1 MAREKGM
8 WVWAD
13 SCRILENSLFI
24 KAFEEGYAD
33 KSISEIAREMLNLAD
48 FATMSFKKMYSHAG
62 GGILVNRDSSAL
74 TPALV
79 KALD

>member
-24 KAFEEGYAD
+24 KAFEEGYEN
-33 KSISEIAREMLNLAD
+33 KSISEIAREMLDLAD

-62 GGILVNRDSSAL
+62 GGILVNRNSSAL